1 MSQTYNRTV
10 IPYTDAEKEINTSK
24 ASVILVQ
31 IQQLEDSK
39 KSEIFDNQLMTALKI
54 CRAFQKPH
62 VSLVLTVAPTQ
73 SGKTGTMLG
82 LMKALY
88 SFPDYSP
95 PNPDNIWVITGLSDC
110 SWKSQTTARMPEFLQ
125 DRVLHRPDLVG
136 EFQETIKTMRD
147 ALIIIDEAQIAC
159 KVGQTLHKVF
169 AKGGLLNLKQIAERN
184 IRIVMFTAT
193 PSGLRQEI
201 SAWGN
206 HCEMV
211 MMDTPESYV
220 SPMNLIEH
228 NQIFECKDIG
238 GVDKF
243 GQLRLPIE
251 QLMQNLKELQQ
262 VVVSYPDASYHLV
275 RVHKGIMGDAA
286 IENVMEVFKTTELDI
301 EFFRY
306 FGNPTIKG
314 KNMRESIRTM
324 KPIVGDINRVLSKQP
339 TKHTIIFIKDRL
351 RCAKTLVKKYIGLE
365 YERYSSA
372 KNDEVSI
379 QGIRATGYDHNP
391 RMTIFANRSSVENYQ
406 KLFDTRFLDNSV
418 EWRSGTTKYRSQLKK
433 QEAVP
438 TFLGAVV
445 KE

>member
-1 MSQTYNRTV
+1 MSQTYNRAT
-10 IPYTDAEKEINTSK
+10 IPYTDAENKINVSK
-24 ASVILVQ
+24 ASTILSQ
-31 IQQLEDSK
+31 IKELEDSK
-39 KSEIFDNQLMTALKI
+39 QSEIFDNQLMTALKI
-54 CRAFQKPH
+54 CRAFQKSH
-62 VSLVLTVAPTQ
+62 VSLVMTVAPTQ

-110 SWKSQTTARMPEFLQ
+110 SWKSQTTARMPKFLHSH
-125 DRVLHRPDLVG
+125 VLHRQDLVG

-159 KVGQTLHKVF
+159 KTGQTLHKVF
-169 AKGGLLNLKQIAERN
+169 ATGGLLNLKQIAERN

-201 SAWGN
+201 SAWGS

-211 MMDTPESYV
+211 MMDTPESYI
-220 SPMNLIEH
+220 SPMNLIER
-228 NQIFECKDIG
+228 NQIFECKDIS

-251 QLMQNLKELQQ
+251 QLTKNLKELQQ
-262 VVVSYPDASYHLV
+262 VVVAYSDASYHLV
-275 RVHKGIMGDAA
+275 RVHKGIMGNAA
-286 IENVMEVFKTTELDI
+286 IENVMEVFKSTEQDI
-301 EFFRY
+301 EFRRY
-306 FGNPTIKG
+306 FGSPVIKS
-314 KNMRESIRTM
+314 KKTPESIRTM
-324 KPIVGDINRVLSKQP
+324 KPIVGDINRVLSKKP
-339 TKHTIIFIKDRL
+339 TNHTIIFIKDRL

-365 YERYSSA
+365 YERYSGS

-391 RMTIFANRSSVENYQ
+391 KMTIFANRNSIANYQ
-406 KLFDTRFLDNSV
+406 KLFDTQFRDNSV
-418 EWRSGTTKYRSQLKK
+418 EWRSGTTKYHNVLKK
-433 QEAVP
+433 QEAIP
-438 TFLGAVV
+438 TFLGALVI
-445 KE
+445 E

>member
-1 MSQTYNRTV
+1 MSQTYNRVTV
-10 IPYTDAEKEINTSK
+10 PYSDAEKENNASK
-24 ASVILVQ
+24 AALILSQ
-31 IQQLEDSK
+31 IQELNASK

-54 CRAFQKPH
+54 CRAFQKPQ
-62 VSLVLTVAPTQ
+62 VSLVMTVAPTQ

-95 PNPDNIWVITGLSDC
+95 PNPDNIWLITGLSDC

-125 DRVLHRPDLVG
+125 SHVLHRQDLVG
-136 EFQETIKTMRD
+136 KFQETIKTMRD

-169 AKGGLLNLKQIAERN
+169 AAGGLLNLKQIAERN

-201 SAWGN
+201 GAWGE

-211 MMDTPESYV
+211 MMDTPASYI
-220 SPMNLIEH
+220 SPMNLVER

-238 GVDKF
+238 GVDKL
-243 GQLRLPIE
+243 GKLRVSIE
-251 QLMQNLKELQQ
+251 YLTKILKELQQ
-262 VVVSYPDASYHLV
+262 VVLSYPDASYHLI
-275 RVHKGIMGDAA
+275 RVHKGIMGDVA
-286 IENVMEVFKTTELDI
+286 IENVIEVFKSTDQDI
-301 EFFRY
+301 EFRRY
-306 FGNPTIKG
+306 FGSPVIKS
-314 KNMRESIRTM
+314 KKTRESIRTM
-324 KPIVGDINRVLSKQP
+324 KPIIGDINRVLSKQP
-339 TKHTIIFIKDRL
+339 TKQTIIFIKDRL

-365 YERYSSA
+365 YERYSGA

-391 RMTIFANRSSVENYQ
+391 KMTIFANRSSIQNYQ
-406 KLFDTRFLDNSV
+406 ELFDTRFLDDSV
-418 EWRSGTTKYRSQLKK
+418 QWRSGTTKYRSQLKK